1 VIIFED
7 GYVKLTDF
15 GLSRAMIEDEK
26 AKTEAGTILYFAP
39 EIVERKGYCKLVD
52 LWQLGVFAYELATS
66 ESPFRQEQ
74 ILIKGR
80 FEDVIRKF

>member
-1 VIIFED
+1 M
-7 GYVKLTDF
+7 KLTDF

-39 EIVERKGYCKLVD
+39 EIVLRKGYCKLVD